1 MAPCAERSGASVSAR
16 SAIADLRHAS
26 ATAAPF
32 RSLPD
37 EAAVADVF
45 GTLSV
50 RVGMTRTRSGGTPRA
65 SAATWRILVKRPCP
79 ISVPP

>member
-1 MAPCAERSGASVSAR
+1 MSCAQ
-16 SAIADLRHAS
+16 AS

-32 RSLPD
+32 RSVPA

-50 RVGMTRTRSGGTPRA
+50 RVGIRRMRSRVTPSP
-65 SAATWRILVKRPCP
+65 SAAIWWIFVKSPWP